1 MSLLQ
6 PETRNPKL
14 ETCNPSPGTRNSKL
28 ILHIDADAFFASV
41 EQGFTPSLRNK
52 PVIVGGT
59 ADQRGVVHTASYEAR
74 KLGVH
79 TGMPLGQ
86 AKRLVPHATFLKGNF
101 EHYQAVSRT
110 MQDIYYQFTPAIEM
124 TSLDDAYLDLTG
136 TLKLHK
142 RCCEEI
148 AREIQARVY
157 RAVKITVSCGIGTS
171 KFIARIASGQNKPS
185 GVSSVAPGKELDFLH
200 PLPVEELPGIGRVAR
215 ERLHQLGIFQI
226 GQLAAIPKLLLI
238 QLFGANGEKFW
249 EFANGIDSRE
259 VNQRKIPKQI
269 SRETGF
275 EEDVSD
281 FNLVHE
287 VLRYLTERIG
297 KKMREEELVGQT
309 VSIKIDYS
317 GNRRFKKARSL
328 AQLTDST
335 GIIHGMVETLLQETP
350 FRRLRVH
357 RVGLAVS
364 KIKCKNWQGELFH
377 ERTRSEDLESAMDEI
392 RRRFGFTAVM
402 PANLINLRKHY
413 RMEKSGFVL
422 HAPALTR

>member
-14 ETCNPSPGTRNSKL
+14 ETCNPTPGTRNSKL

-157 RAVKITVSCGIGTS
+157 RAVKITVS
-171 KFIARIASGQNKPS
+171 
-185 GVSSVAPGKELDFLH
+185 
-200 PLPVEELPGIGRVAR
+200 
-215 ERLHQLGIFQI
+215 
-226 GQLAAIPKLLLI
+226 
-238 QLFGANGEKFW
+238 
-249 EFANGIDSRE
+249 
-259 VNQRKIPKQI
+259 
-269 SRETGF
+269 
-275 EEDVSD
+275 
-281 FNLVHE
+281 
-287 VLRYLTERIG
+287 
-297 KKMREEELVGQT
+297 
-309 VSIKIDYS
+309 
-317 GNRRFKKARSL
+317 
-328 AQLTDST
+328 
-335 GIIHGMVETLLQETP
+335 
-350 FRRLRVH
+350 
-357 RVGLAVS
+357 
-364 KIKCKNWQGELFH
+364 
-377 ERTRSEDLESAMDEI
+377 
-392 RRRFGFTAVM
+392 
-402 PANLINLRKHY
+402 
-413 RMEKSGFVL
+413 
-422 HAPALTR
+422 